1 MSAAKPGRVHLDV
14 DRERHVARLTID
26 RPERKNAY
34 DPPMREQM
42 REHLHEVADDDDI
55 KVLILRG
62 ADGVFTTGADMAN
75 AYAWYDGDKAGDK
88 KAGDKRG
95 DKKARRPSQRRR
107 LAVDRISFGFYHDF
121 LYFPKVTVAQV
132 ETYALGGGFELALMA
147 DLAVVGRGAQ
157 LGMPGARLLGPALG
171 NLHLFFHRLGPML
184 SRRLLL
190 TGDALTG
197 AEVEHLGIFTEVC
210 DDDQVAARTEHWAD
224 RVTRMPADGLAIAKT
239 GFNLV
244 EQTQGYVGEEA
255 TGFLMHAFSTNLRF
269 EDDEF
274 NFVKERARHGTSAAF
289 KLRDEH
295 FTAPSDGA

>member
-1 MSAAKPGRVHLDV
+1 MSAPDAGQVHLEV
-14 DRERHVARLTID
+14 DRDRHLARLTID
-26 RPERKNAY
+26 RPARKNAY

-42 REHLHEVADDDDI
+42 REYLDEVADDDDV

-75 AYAWYDGDKAGDK
+75 AYAWYGGDSSENKDGNKGE
-88 KAGDKRG
+88 
-95 DKKARRPSQRRR
+95 RRPSQRRR
-107 LAVDRISFGFYHDF
+107 LAV
-121 LYFPKVTVAQV
+121 
-132 ETYALGGGFELALMA
+132 
-147 DLAVVGRGAQ
+147 
-157 LGMPGARLLGPALG
+157 
-171 NLHLFFHRLGPML
+171 
-184 SRRLLL
+184 
-190 TGDALTG
+190 
-197 AEVEHLGIFTEVC
+197 
-210 DDDQVAARTEHWAD
+210 D

-269 EDDEF
+269 EADEF

-295 FTAPSDGA
+295 FSAPSDGE

>member
-1 MSAAKPGRVHLDV
+1 MSAPESGRVHLEV
-14 DRERHVARLTID
+14 DREHHIARLTID
-26 RPERKNAY
+26 RPDRKNAY

-62 ADGVFTTGADMAN
+62 AEGVFTTGADMAN
-75 AYAWYDGDKAGDK
+75 AYAWYGGK
-88 KAGDKRG
+88 KEE
-95 DKKARRPSQRRR
+95 RRPSQRRR
-107 LAVDRISFGFYHDF
+107 LAVDRVSFGFYHDF

-147 DLAVVGRGAQ
+147 DLAVVGRGAK
-157 LGMPGARLLGPALG
+157 LGMPGAQLLGPALG
-171 NLHLFFHRLGPML
+171 NLHLFFHRLGPVL

-190 TGDALTG
+190 TGETVTG
-197 AEVEHLGIFTEVC
+197 AAIEHLGLFTEVC
-210 DDDQVAARTEHWAD
+210 DDDRVAARAEHWAD

-255 TGFLMHAFSTNLRF
+255 TGFLMHAYSTNLRF
-269 EDDEF
+269 EEDEF

-289 KLRDEH
+289 QLRDEH
-295 FTAPSDGA
+295 FSVPSDGA

>member
-1 MSAAKPGRVHLDV
+1 LSAPDAGRVHLDV

-26 RPERKNAY
+26 RPARKNAY

-42 REHLHEVADDDDI
+42 REYLHEVADDDDV
-55 KVLILRG
+55 KVLVLRG
-62 ADGVFTTGADMAN
+62 ADGVFSTGADMAN
-75 AYAWYDGDKAGDK
+75 AYAWYGGDK
-88 KAGDKRG
+88 KGADKG
-95 DKKARRPSQRRR
+95 GSKGERRPSQRRR
-107 LAVDRISFGFYHDF
+107 LAVDRVSFGFYHDF

-147 DLAVVGRGAQ
+147 DLAVVGRGAK
-157 LGMPGARLLGPALG
+157 LGMPGAQLLGPALG
-171 NLHLFFHRLGPML
+171 NLHLFFHRLGPVM

-190 TGDALTG
+190 TGETLTG
-197 AEVEHLGIFTEVC
+197 AEIEHLGLFTEVC
-210 DDDQVAARTEHWAD
+210 DDDRVAERVEHWAD

-244 EQTQGYVGEEA
+244 EQTQAYVGEEA

-269 EDDEF
+269 EEDEF

-295 FTAPSDGA
+295 FTVPSDGA